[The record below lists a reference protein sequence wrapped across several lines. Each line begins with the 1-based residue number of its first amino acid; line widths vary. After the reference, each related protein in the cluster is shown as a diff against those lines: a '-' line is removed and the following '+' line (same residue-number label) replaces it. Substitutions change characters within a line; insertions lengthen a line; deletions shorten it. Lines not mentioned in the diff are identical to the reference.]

1 MRPSSASIF
10 AISALAY
17 QRAKAIAMPSSEF
30 TMGMKSPDHFASMD
44 ITDGIPTGP
53 PVDLTNEDP
62 ALPLQAHKNVN
73 YCIRDPARSGVCVSP
88 SAER

>member
-1 MRPSSASIF
+1 MRPSSASIL
-10 AISALAY
+10 AISALAC
-17 QRAKAIAMPSSEF
+17 QTAKAIAMPSSEF
-30 TMGMKSPDHFASMD
+30 ITGMKTPDHFASID
-44 ITDGIPTGP
+44 ITDGIPPGP

-62 ALPLQAHKNVN
+62 ALPLQARKNVN